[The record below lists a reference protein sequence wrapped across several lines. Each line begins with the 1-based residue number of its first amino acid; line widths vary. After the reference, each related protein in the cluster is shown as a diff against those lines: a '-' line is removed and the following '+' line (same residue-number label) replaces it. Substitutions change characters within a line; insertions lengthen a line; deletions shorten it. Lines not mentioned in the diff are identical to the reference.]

1 MSARPG
7 LFTVIRDSVALVVG
21 CILIFKQAGVIFP
34 PPAEVNE
41 TIVWVAAGFI
51 GAPGILQ
58 LLPFRFGGASTTTG
72 SSTPSPSPESS
83 PSSSG
88 AP

>member
-21 CILIFKQAGVIFP
+21 CILIFKQAGILFP

-41 TIVWVAAGFI
+41 TIVWVAAAFI
-51 GAPGILQ
+51 GGPLIFQIL
-58 LLPFRFGGASTTTG
+58 PWSAGRPTTG
-72 SSTPSPSPESS
+72 PSPESPSPESS

-88 AP
+88 VP